1 MSGNNSTSD
10 GDDYHESDVVSEAGT
25 YVIED
30 DKPVMVSSQIMID
43 SDESE
48 SSTTISEN
56 TTPHSSSNSGTKRMS
71 QKEPVKLNQPP
82 EPPKRSLM
90 SRLREEKEQKATSS
104 VAPKLLFP
112 GENSAGPVLRLCRH
126 PQHKRAD
133 VPFSRADG
141 GRFSMRSKNLPT
153 GLRNVP
159 NSASGIRGDQL
170 SKFASFASSRP
181 GEFNQK
187 KERPEMIA
195 WRRRKE
201 YDPRKSAAAD
211 VNKKAQLKNQDS
223 YVSNRSMSMHGN
235 GNTSDSAFKNWQRN
249 HAFEERNN
257 RSHDDLSRLGEEIEE
272 FGQISFG
279 GSTSS
284 IKKTVDEL
292 TGKCNKS
299 IQFLKNQ
306 GNLSASVEQ
315 LLGRIV
321 DDGSSHQDLAL
332 QNDKVITPTE
342 ESSQNISNRLERL
355 CSAFDVIQRYLED
368 QQSNNPLV

>member
-1 MSGNNSTSD
+1 
-10 GDDYHESDVVSEAGT
+10 
-25 YVIED
+25 
-30 DKPVMVSSQIMID
+30 
-43 SDESE
+43 
-48 SSTTISEN
+48 
-56 TTPHSSSNSGTKRMS
+56 
-71 QKEPVKLNQPP
+71 
-82 EPPKRSLM
+82 
-90 SRLREEKEQKATSS
+90 
-104 VAPKLLFP
+104 
-112 GENSAGPVLRLCRH
+112 
-126 PQHKRAD
+126 
-133 VPFSRADG
+133 
-141 GRFSMRSKNLPT
+141 MRSKNLPT

-211 VNKKAQLKNQDS
+211 VNKKAQLKNQILSIIRNGNDNEKLCLAQISVQLNEPSSPPNSHKDS